1 MKRWT
6 VWTTMAL
13 LAGGPGTLRSQAP
26 AQVAFDSAAYAW
38 EAGRY
43 PEALE
48 RLERLLR
55 GPARDTLLPRIAVL
69 TGELYTTRELAPD
82 ATEPRWS
89 PDGKR
94 LVYEIGGDSAR
105 QSVVLALGDSA
116 GAGYDTLPGYGAA
129 LAPDGSGVAFLS
141 ADGSGVVLRAA
152 AGGSERTMATPG
164 LVGLAL
170 VYAADSGP
178 PLLLA
183 TPDPEHQPPALYDL
197 GTGAPRPVTGGGD
210 LASLPV
216 RASGNHLVYASAESG
231 VTVRAP
237 DGTSR
242 TYPGAFPAVS
252 ADGSTLAF
260 LSRQGSD
267 WTVMRARIGAEPTVV
282 ARSNRPT
289 AAPAVSPDGSMVV
302 YQSMPREDWE
312 LYAVSTDGG
321 APRRLTHEIQH
332 DISPRFVGG
341 GRVLGVMGEGR
352 HRRSYLYDPET
363 GERTRFFHNNTVRTI
378 APEYEWA
385 VRPGGDAVAIVSE
398 RDGDTISPERG
409 LYLVDLTDTVSAD
422 EVLARVRASLRAERD
437 LRERGRAMFAPVA
450 SRVRPLVSEV
460 SSSRIYD
467 YARSLFRFDSKHVT
481 QPGNRLGIEYLV
493 ATLRGFGYE
502 PELQWFEPAPGVR
515 SANVVATLRG
525 TSNPELQYVVGSH
538 FDSVKEGPGSDDNTS
553 GTTALLEVARVLARR
568 PQAATIRFVWFTAEE
583 SGLRGSKEFVRVAR
597 EAGDRVVGAL
607 NNDMLGWAN
616 DDRLDNTIRYANAG
630 LRDLQHAAAFLFT
643 DLITYDAHYF
653 KFTDAHSLVDGFGEV
668 VSGIG
673 SYPVLG
679 NPHYHQPHD
688 VLETVNHRLVAEV
701 SRTTLASVVLMASSP
716 SRLTE
721 VNASRGPGG
730 VVEVSWRPAAERGVT
745 SYRIRWEDRLGKI
758 GGTRVVKGTTARL
771 TGVPAG
777 ATVAVR
783 AIGARGLE
791 GWDWAR
797 APLTGDT
804 TGPS

>member
-1 MKRWT
+1 MKRWN
-6 VWTTMAL
+6 VWMT
-13 LAGGPGTLRSQAP
+13 LAMSAGWSGTLESQVP
-26 AQVAFDSAAYAW
+26 ARVAFDSAAYAW

-48 RLERLLR
+48 RLERLL
-55 GPARDTLLPRIAVL
+55 GGTARDSLLPRIAVL

-82 ATEPRWS
+82 AAEPRWS
-89 PDGKR
+89 GDGRR
-94 LVYEIGGDSAR
+94 LAYEIGGDSAR
-105 QSVVLALGDSA
+105 QSVVLDLGGAA
-116 GAGYDTLPGYGAA
+116 GGRYDTLPGYGAA
-129 LAPDGSGVAFLS
+129 FAPEGSGVAFLS

-152 AGGSERTMATPG
+152 TGGSDRTVPTPG
-164 LVGLAL
+164 LVGVAL
-170 VYAADSGP
+170 VYAADTGP
-178 PLLLA
+178 PLLVA
-183 TPDPEHQPPALYDL
+183 TPDPETRPPALYDL
-197 GTGAPRPVTGGGD
+197 GTGAARPVAGGGD
-210 LASLPV
+210 LASLPL
-216 RASGNHLVYASAESG
+216 RASGNHLVYASAQSG

-242 TYPGAFPAVS
+242 TYPGAAPAVS

-267 WTVMRARIGAEPTVV
+267 WTIMRARIGAEPTVV

-289 AAPAVSPDGSMVV
+289 AAPAISADGSVVV

-312 LYAVSTDGG
+312 LYAVSPDGD

-332 DISPRFVGG
+332 DISPRFVSR

-352 HRRSYLYDPET
+352 HRRSYLYDLRT

-385 VRPGGDAVAIVSE
+385 VRADGDAVAIVSE
-398 RDGDTISPERG
+398 RDGDTVSPERG

-422 EVLARVRASLRAERD
+422 ELLARVRTARQSERD

-450 SRVRPLVSEV
+450 SRVRPLIGEI

-467 YARSLFRFDSKHVT
+467 YARALFGFDSKHVT
-481 QPGNRLGIEYLV
+481 QPGNRLAIEYLV

-568 PQAATIRFVWFTAEE
+568 PQAATIRFVWFTSEE
-583 SGLRGSKEFVRVAR
+583 SGLRGSKEFVRVAQ

-653 KFTDAHSLVDGFGEV
+653 KFTDAHSLVDGFGAV

-721 VNASRGPGG
+721 VSASRGPGG
-730 VVEVSWRPAAERGVT
+730 MVEVSWKPAAERAVT
-745 SYRIRWEDRLGKI
+745 SYRIRWEDGRGKV
-758 GGTRVVKGTTARL
+758 GGTRVVKGTSARL
-771 TGVPAG
+771 TGVPIG

-783 AIGARGLE
+783 AIGVRGLE

-797 APLTGDT
+797 VPLAGETAPPG
-804 TGPS
+804 

>member
-1 MKRWT
+1 VEACRNKHK
-6 VWTTMAL
+6 
-13 LAGGPGTLRSQAP
+13 
-26 AQVAFDSAAYAW
+26 
-38 EAGRY
+38 AGRY

-55 GPARDTLLPRIAVL
+55 GPARDALLPRIALL
-69 TGELYTTRELAPD
+69 TGELFTTRELAPD
-82 ATEPRWS
+82 AAEPRWS
-89 PDGKR
+89 AEGR
-94 LVYEIGGDSAR
+94 QLAYEIGGDSAR
-105 QSVVLALGDSA
+105 QSVVLDLG
-116 GAGYDTLPGYGAA
+116 GAPGGGYDTLPGYGAA
-129 LAPDGSGVAFLS
+129 FAPDGAGLAFLS
-141 ADGSGVVLRAA
+141 ADGSGVVLRP
-152 AGGSERTMATPG
+152 AGGSDRAVPTPG

-170 VYAADSGP
+170 IYAADTGP
-178 PLLLA
+178 PLLVA
-183 TPDPEHQPPALYDL
+183 TPDPETRPPTLYDL
-197 GTGAPRPVTGGGD
+197 GTGTARPVEGGGN
-210 LASLPV
+210 LASLPL
-216 RASGNHLVYASAESG
+216 RASGNYLVYSSSEAG

-237 DGTSR
+237 DGTNR
-242 TYPGAFPAVS
+242 TYPGASPAVS
-252 ADGSTLAF
+252 ADGNSFAF
-260 LSRQGSD
+260 LSRQGAD
-267 WTVMRARIGAEPTVV
+267 WTIMRARIGAEPTAV

-289 AAPAVSPDGSMVV
+289 AAPAISPDGSMVV

-312 LYAVSTDGG
+312 LYAVSSGGG

-332 DISPRFVGG
+332 DIAPRFVSQGL
-341 GRVLGVMGEGR
+341 VLGVMGEGR
-352 HRRSYLYDPET
+352 HRRSYLYDPQT
-363 GERTRFFHNNTVRTI
+363 GERTRLFHNNTIRTI
-378 APEYEWA
+378 APEYEWV
-385 VRPGGDAVAIVSE
+385 VRPDGDAVAIVSE

-409 LYLVDLTDTVSAD
+409 LYLVDLTDTVSTD
-422 EVLARVRASLRAERD
+422 EVLTRVRTALQAERD

-450 SRVRPLVSEV
+450 SRVRPLVGEV

-467 YARSLFRFDSKHVT
+467 YARALFRFDSKHVT
-481 QPGNRLGIEYLV
+481 QPGNRLAIDYLV
-493 ATLRGFGYE
+493 ATLRDFGYE

-525 TSNPELQYVVGSH
+525 TSDPELQYVVGSH

-568 PQAATIRFVWFTAEE
+568 PQAATIRFVWFTSEE
-583 SGLRGSKEFVRVAR
+583 SGLRGSKEFVRVAK

-607 NNDMLGWAN
+607 NNDMLGWTN

-643 DLITYDAHYF
+643 NLITYDAHYF
-653 KFTDAHSLVDGFGEV
+653 KFTDAHSLVDGFGDV

-701 SRTTLASVVLMASSP
+701 ARTTLASVVLMASSP

-721 VNASRGPGG
+721 VGASRGPGG
-730 VVEVSWRPAAERGVT
+730 VVEVSWKPAAERGVA
-745 SYRIRWEDRLGKI
+745 SYRVRWEDGRGRV
-758 GGTRVVKGTTARL
+758 GGSRVVKGTSTRM

-791 GWDWAR
+791 AWDWAR
-797 APLTGDT
+797 VPLTGET
-804 TGPS
+804 APPS